1 MAANGSGIAEGGV
14 YLHNSPSEA
23 QKFNVVQLLISGTS
37 APTFGNTLLAVRAG
51 LLKRNFEYKEF
62 NTTKVRIKPYR
73 NGFRFEITFA
83 NGKKPN
89 HVYNTRAAAKK
100 GLKDLAEALT
110 NYEIVK

>member
-51 LLKRNFEYKEF
+51 LLKRNFEYE
-62 NTTKVRIKPYR
+62 TKSRIQMER
-73 NGFRFEITFA
+73 GGS
-83 NGKKPN
+83 NGKACLLLMERWFAIQ
-89 HVYNTRAAAKK
+89 NT
-100 GLKDLAEALT
+100 
-110 NYEIVK
+110 NWI

>member
-1 MAANGSGIAEGGV
+1 MELNLPVS
-14 YLHNSPSEA
+14 
-23 QKFNVVQLLISGTS
+23 
-37 APTFGNTLLAVRAG
+37 
-51 LLKRNFEYKEF
+51 NFEYKEF

-100 GLKDLAEALT
+100 GLKDLEFIRSRRRFIVDGIDVLT
-110 NYEIVK
+110 EIVKQAMNKDEEIPF